1 MTINEASERYNIPIE
16 VLKEYESWGLCDEVR
31 RVMGVWQYDDR
42 DIQRLSM
49 IMTLHDIGFDNNE
62 VEAYMR
68 LLLEGDST
76 EEERL
81 DMLNKKRGVTLDELH
96 FKQKQLD
103 RVDYLRY
110 KIQKHISKFG
120 SHTQTNTSKRRTLEK
135 GGL

>member
-1 MTINEASERYNIPIE
+1 MTINEASERYHIPVE
-16 VLKEYESWGLCDEVR
+16 VLKEYESWGLCDEVKK
-31 RVMGVWQYDDR
+31 VMGVWQYDDQ

-49 IMTLHDIGFDNNE
+49 IMTLHDVGFDNSE

-76 EEERL
+76 EKERL

-110 KIQKHISKFG
+110 KIQKAHK
-120 SHTQTNTSKRRTLEK
+120 
-135 GGL
+135 

>member
-1 MTINEASERYNIPIE
+1 MTISEASERYKIPIE

-49 IMTLHDIGFDNNE
+49 IMTLHDIGFDNSE

-68 LLLEGDST
+68 LLLEGNSS

-96 FKQKQLD
+96 FKQKQLE
-103 RVDYLRY
+103 RVDYLRD
-110 KIQKHISKFG
+110 KIQKAHG
-120 SHTQTNTSKRRTLEK
+120 
-135 GGL
+135 

>member
-1 MTINEASERYNIPIE
+1 MTKSEACERYRIPPEI
-16 VLKEYESWGLCDEVR
+16 LSEYESWGLCDEVR
-31 RVMGVWQYDDR
+31 RVMGVWQYDDQ

-49 IMTLHDIGFDNNE
+49 IMTLHDVGFDNSE
-62 VEAYMR
+62 VESYMR

-76 EEERL
+76 EKERL

-110 KIQKHISKFG
+110 KIQKAHK
-120 SHTQTNTSKRRTLEK
+120 
-135 GGL
+135 